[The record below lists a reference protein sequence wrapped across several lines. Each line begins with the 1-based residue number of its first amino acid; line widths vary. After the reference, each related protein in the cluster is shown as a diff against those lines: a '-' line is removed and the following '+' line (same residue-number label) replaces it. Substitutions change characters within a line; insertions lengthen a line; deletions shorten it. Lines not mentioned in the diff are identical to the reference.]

1 MMYNYIKCFP
11 LLHLNISVVGEKL
24 GKGPEEVKLQN
35 VSKQIVETVILQAVQ
50 QISEEDKKGE
60 NKQNRSIGQTLTTR
74 RVNTSH
80 EKK

>member
-1 MMYNYIKCFP
+1 MVYSP
-11 LLHLNISVVGEKL
+11 GEKL

-35 VSKQIVETVILQAVQ
+35 ASKQIVETVILQAVQ
-50 QISEEDKKGE
+50 QISEEDKKEE
-60 NKQNRSIGQTLTTR
+60 NKQYRSVGQTVATR